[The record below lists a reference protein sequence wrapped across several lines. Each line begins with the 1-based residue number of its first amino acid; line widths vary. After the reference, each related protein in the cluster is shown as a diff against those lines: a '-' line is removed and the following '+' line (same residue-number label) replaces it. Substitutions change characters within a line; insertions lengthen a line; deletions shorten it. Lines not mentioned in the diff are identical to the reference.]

1 MRPLIVFSL
10 ISVLLLTFYIREGEA
25 GPIHAV
31 RSGVTTITS
40 PVRFVGS
47 AVAAPFNAIGNVFSN
62 LTASQDT
69 LDELKKQ
76 NEELTSKVAELSEA
90 QKTAER
96 LEGLV
101 GLQSTYNLKSTAAR
115 IVGASGDAWTSTVT
129 IDKGSADGLTINMPV
144 TSSAGVIGQ
153 IIEVSAKTSTVRLIG
168 DENSGVSAMVQDT
181 RAQGMLQG
189 QADGTLRLEY
199 VSVDS
204 DVKVGDIIVT
214 SGIGGVFPKGLPL
227 GTVSSVEKSAND
239 VYYTIVVRAQTTA
252 ENNEEVLVITS
263 LTDEQS
269 TSDEDV
275 STANSTPQGT
285 SRDVAT
291 KTKDESSDDSSDTR
305 PGRPILARTN
315 RGHVHGSTRA
325 GDELPHVCDR
335 RHRVRAAAGRPGT
348 ADLHCGWSRQL
359 HDYLGVPECVL
370 GRPDPCRRVRF
381 LQRLV
386 L

>member
-76 NEELTSKVAELSEA
+76 NEVLKSKVAELSEA

-96 LEGLV
+96 LEV

-129 IDKGSADGLTINMPV
+129 IDKGSADGLSINMPV

-189 QADGTLRLEY
+189 QPDGTLRLEY

-269 TSDEDV
+269 ASDEDV
-275 STANSTPQGT
+275 SSANSTPQGT
-285 SRDVAT
+285 SRDAAT
-291 KTKDESSDDSSDTR
+291 KSKDEDSDDSSD
-305 PGRPILARTN
+305 ASDDS
-315 RGHVHGSTRA
+315 GSS
-325 GDELPHVCDR
+325 E
-335 RHRVRAAAGRPGT
+335 
-348 ADLHCGWSRQL
+348 
-359 HDYLGVPECVL
+359 
-370 GRPDPCRRVRF
+370 
-381 LQRLV
+381 
-386 L
+386 